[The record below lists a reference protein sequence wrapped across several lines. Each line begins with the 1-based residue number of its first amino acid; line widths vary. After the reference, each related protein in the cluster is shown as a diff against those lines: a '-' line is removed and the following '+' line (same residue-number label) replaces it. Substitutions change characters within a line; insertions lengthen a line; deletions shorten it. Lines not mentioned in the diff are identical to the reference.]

1 MNPARLRAYL
11 ELILVAAIWGV
22 ASAVIK
28 FGLSE
33 LTPFVFLTYRFF
45 LTILILLPFYLFSKQ
60 KSFGGIKNLPL
71 ILLISVLVTT
81 LNLGL
86 LFLGTNLTTALDQSI
101 LSASSPI
108 LVVLGGWLILR
119 EHITKREQLGILI
132 TILGTIIITIQP
144 LLHPTGE
151 QGNLLGNIL
160 IFGSNFAWVGYA
172 LLTKKALRQNISPF
186 SLTFASFL
194 VGFITCLPLAF
205 LEIKSFNLIA
215 PIVKI
220 TLSAH
225 LAVLYMAALSG
236 GLAYYLYT
244 KAQKTIET
252 SEASLFIYLQPIF
265 TAPVAYFWLGEK
277 FTLIFI
283 LGSIVIALGVTL
295 AEIKKKRYNSS
306 SV

>member
-1 MNPARLRAYL
+1 MNPARSRAYL
-11 ELILVAAIWGV
+11 ELILVAAVWGI

-28 FGLSE
+28 FGLRE
-33 LTPFVFLTYRFF
+33 LTPFLFLTYRFF
-45 LTILILLPFYLFSKQ
+45 LTIIILLPFYFFSKH

-71 ILLISVLVTT
+71 ILLISFLTTT

-101 LSASSPI
+101 ISASSPI
-108 LVVLGGWLILR
+108 LVILGGWLILK
-119 EHITKREQLGILI
+119 EHITKREQVGILI
-132 TILGTIIITIQP
+132 TILGTIIITVQP

-172 LLTKKALRQNISPF
+172 LLAKKALRQGISPF
-186 SLTFASFL
+186 NLTFASFI
-194 VGFITCLPLAF
+194 VGFVTCLPLAF
-205 LEIKSFNLIA
+205 LEVKNVNLIA
-215 PIVKI
+215 PIAKI
-220 TLSAH
+220 SLSAH
-225 LAVLYMAALSG
+225 LAVFYMAALSG

-265 TAPVAYFWLGEK
+265 TAPVAFFWLGEK
-277 FTLIFI
+277 FTWIFV
-283 LGSIVIALGVTL
+283 LGSLVVAAGVIL
-295 AEIKKKRYNSS
+295 AEWKKRRYN
-306 SV
+306 

>member
-28 FGLSE
+28 FGLSQ

-60 KSFGGIKNLPL
+60 KGIGGVKNLPL
-71 ILLISVLVTT
+71 VILISVLVTT

-101 LSASSPI
+101 ISASSPI
-108 LVVLGGWLILR
+108 LVVLGGWLLLK

-132 TILGTIIITIQP
+132 TVLGTIIITIQP
-144 LLHPTGE
+144 LLHPSGE
-151 QGNLLGNIL
+151 MGNVLGNIL

-186 SLTFASFL
+186 NLTFISFI

-205 LEIKSFNLIA
+205 IEVKGSNLIS
-215 PIVKI
+215 PIAKI

-225 LAVLYMAALSG
+225 FAVLYMAALSG

-277 FTLIFI
+277 FTSVFI
-283 LGSIVIALGVTL
+283 IGSIIVAAGVTL
-295 AEIKKKRYNSS
+295 AEIKKRRYN
-306 SV
+306 